1 MYVDIKLSTKLSLK
15 VFVLGSA
22 LCFILVAYRYP
33 AAIRS
38 TWGRM
43 AEELSDET
51 WEELDC
57 PGLGDKP
64 DTMGLSMMLKMT
76 RCHDLGL
83 GQLFFPGEEIDDLD
97 EEQEDT
103 PH

>member
-1 MYVDIKLSTKLSLK
+1 MLTKH
-15 VFVLGSA
+15 LGSA

-43 AEELSDET
+43 AEELSDAV
-51 WEELDC
+51 WDELDG
-57 PGLGDKP
+57 PGLSDKP
-64 DTMGLSMMLKMT
+64 DNMGLSMMLKMT

-83 GQLFFPGEEIDDLD
+83 GQLFFPDLD
-97 EEQEDT
+97 MESVDEDGNGEGQEEAQG
-103 PH
+103 H